1 MNMKKLLKILG
12 IFLGIVLILLAL
24 SPIFFKGTIEKLVK
38 KTIAANLDAEV
49 RWSDF
54 DLSLFRS
61 FPDAALVIKDF
72 SVINRAPFA
81 GDTLASGKS
90 VKIDMGIMQL
100 LKTSDEPIKVDALLF
115 DEAFVN
121 IKLDSMGR
129 ANYDIAIKSD
139 APMADDTEG
148 NAGFTFDLKKYEI
161 KNSRINYSDLS
172 TETFF
177 ELKNV
182 NHEGTGDFSLDQSQ
196 LDTNTEAIA
205 SFRLGEIEYLSD
217 NTVSL
222 DAVFQMDLENQQY
235 TFLENE
241 ARINELPL
249 TFNGFV
255 KVNETNNEIDLTF
268 KTPSSDFKNFLA
280 VIPKVYVKEL
290 DDVTTTGDFTVNGM
304 LKGIIDE
311 ERIPTMNIVIQSSNA
326 SFKYPDLPK
335 AVENISIDAQ
345 LKNETGFVKDTYVT
359 IGNLTFKIDN
369 EIFNANGSIRNFTEN
384 ALVNLALKGTLN
396 LANIEQVLPIELD
409 QKLSGVFK
417 ADLTTN
423 FDMASVENEQYQNIK
438 SSGKATLTNFTYTDA
453 ALKNELKVANADI
466 SFNPGNIQLND
477 LNATTG
483 QTDIQASGNI
493 QNLIPFLLSKQDLK
507 GRFNVT
513 SNTFTINDFMTS
525 ETASEGESTANRVAT
540 TEAKAVKI
548 PDFLDTTLD
557 FSVDKVIY
565 DNITLNNAKGTMSIQ
580 NETASLRNVTS
591 TIFGGT
597 IALAGDVSTKET
609 STFDMNLD
617 LSKIDIA
624 ETFAKSELLKY
635 LVPIAN
641 SLKGNFNTKINLK
654 GNLNDDLTPQLTSLA
669 GNALAEII
677 TAEVD
682 PTKAPLL
689 SKLGEQVQF
698 LNIDRLSLRDVDTK
712 LTFDNGNIVVAPFDF
727 DIKGIQVTA
736 SGSHGLDKS
745 INYNLNMDVPAKY
758 LGGQVSGL
766 LAKLSASDAETMKV
780 ALPIGLTGTLTS
792 PQISVDTKAAVTTLT
807 QKLIEKQKEELTT
820 KGTDIL
826 QDILGGG
833 TKPTDTTA
841 TQTNPT
847 TTQQNTT
854 KVVKDI
860 LGGLFGKT
868 KKKTDS
874 AKGGN

>member
-1 MNMKKLLKILG
+1 MKKLLKILG

-24 SPIFFKGTIEKLVK
+24 SPLFFKGTIEKLVK

-49 RWSDF
+49 SWSDF
-54 DLSLFRS
+54 DLSLFKS
-61 FPDAALVIKDF
+61 FPDAALVITDF
-72 SVINRAPFA
+72 SVINRTPFA

-90 VKIDMGIMQL
+90 LKVDMGIMQL

-115 DEAFVN
+115 NEAFVN
-121 IKLDSMGR
+121 IKLDSLGR
-129 ANYDIAIKSD
+129 ANYDIAIKQD
-139 APMADDTEG
+139 APLVDDTEG

-161 KNSRINYSDLS
+161 KNSRIAYSDLS
-172 TETFF
+172 TETFLQ
-177 ELKNV
+177 LKNV
-182 NHEGTGDFSLDQSQ
+182 NHEGTGDFSLAQSQ
-196 LDTNTEAIA
+196 LDTKTEAIT
-205 SFRLGEIEYLSD
+205 SFRLGDIEYLSD

-222 DAVFQMDLENQQY
+222 DAVIEMDLDNQKY

-241 ARINELPL
+241 ARVNELPL

-255 KVNETNNEIDLTF
+255 KVNETNNEIDLSFT
-268 KTPSSDFKNFLA
+268 TPSSDFKNFLA

-290 DDVTTTGDFTVNGM
+290 DDVKTTGDFTVNGV

-311 ERIPTMNIVIQSSNA
+311 ERIPTMDIAIKSSNA

-335 AVENISIDAQ
+335 AVQNISMDVQ
-345 LKNETGFVKDTYVT
+345 LKNETGLAKDTYLN
-359 IGNLTFKIDN
+359 INGLTFKIDN

-396 LANIEQVLPIELD
+396 LANIEQVLPLELE
-409 QKLSGVFK
+409 QELSGVFK
-417 ADLTTN
+417 ADVTTN

-438 SSGKATLTNFTYTDA
+438 TSGTASVTNFNYTDA
-453 ALKNELKVANADI
+453 ALKNELKVANANI
-466 SFNPGNIQLND
+466 SFDPGNIRLND
-477 LNATTG
+477 LNATSG
-483 QTDIQASGNI
+483 QTDIKASGNI

-507 GRFNVT
+507 GLFNVT
-513 SNTFTINDFMTS
+513 SNTFNINDFMTS
-525 ETASEGESTANRVAT
+525 ETASEEGSTRNRAAT
-540 TEAKAVKI
+540 SEAKAVKI
-548 PDFLDTTLD
+548 PDFLDATLD
-557 FSVDKVIY
+557 FSADKVIY

-597 IALAGDVSTKET
+597 IALAGDLSTKET

-624 ETFAKSELLKY
+624 ETFAKSEMLKY

-641 SLKGNFNTKINLK
+641 SLKGSFNTKINLK
-654 GNLNDDLTPQLTSLA
+654 GNLNNDLTPQLTSLA
-669 GNALAEII
+669 GNALAEVI

-698 LNIDRLSLRDVDTK
+698 LNIDKLSLRDVDTK

-727 DIKGIQVTA
+727 DIKGIKVTA

-807 QKLIEKQKEELTT
+807 QKLIERQKEELTT

-833 TKPTDTTA
+833 GTKPTDTTQ

-847 TTQQNTT
+847 TNQQNTT
-854 KVVKDI
+854 QVVKDI

-874 AKGGN
+874 TKGGN